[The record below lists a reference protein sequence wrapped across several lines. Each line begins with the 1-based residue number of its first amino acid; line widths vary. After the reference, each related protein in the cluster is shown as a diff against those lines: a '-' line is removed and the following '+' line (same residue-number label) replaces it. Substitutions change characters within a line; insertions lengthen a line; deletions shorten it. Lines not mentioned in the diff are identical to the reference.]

1 MKKTIALLL
10 VILLMFNFIF
20 VNNAY
25 ATNVLDPLAETN
37 NEDDNQDESEETST
51 YTQDAPV
58 SDGGVAE
65 LVEQGTVSQ
74 TQDGATKVTA
84 GVSGFMMSAV
94 GALTGILA
102 RIVNVFFALQID
114 LLLSQLTYTFEGDN
128 EKPTYWITIERMVFN
143 RVALLDINYFREGDY
158 KVGDLKITESTTN
171 TAVKDGIAKMYYAC
185 RVIALAIGMVVL
197 IYIGI
202 RMAISTVASDQ
213 AKYKK
218 MLVSWV
224 ESIILIFMMPYIIS
238 VIFAFGEFLT
248 GLFYNMEQSILG
260 SSSGATGVGTYNVFE
275 DTIRNNVQGLTL
287 SLSGL
292 TLTMWSIIYWCLLF
306 IILKFLWTYMK
317 RLLMVGFLII
327 ISPLITI
334 TYAIDKVG
342 DGKAQAFST
351 WMKEFI
357 VNVLIQPL
365 HALIYMVFVL
375 TANQI
380 AAKSPLI
387 ALALLF
393 SLGQVERMV
402 KVIFD
407 MKGLVSLRGVDKFLK
422 KG

>member
-20 VNNAY
+20 ANNAY
-25 ATNVLDPLAETN
+25 AEIPDPLKDAS
-37 NEDDNQDESEETST
+37 DVSDQDADEETST
-51 YTQDAPV
+51 YTQEAPV

-114 LLLSQLTYTFEGDN
+114 LLLSQLTYTYEAGTL
-128 EKPTYWITIERMVFN
+128 KYWITIERMVFN
-143 RVALLDINYFREGDY
+143 RISLLDINYFREGNY
-158 KVGDLKITESTTN
+158 KVGDLEITESSTN
-171 TAVKDGIAKMYYAC
+171 KAVKEGIAKMYYAC

-238 VIFAFGEFLT
+238 VIFYLGEFLI
-248 GLFYNMEQSILG
+248 GIFYKMEQSILG
-260 SSSGATGVGTYNVFE
+260 SSSGTTGVGTYNVFE
-275 DTIRNNVQGLTL
+275 DTIRTNVQGLTL

>member
-20 VNNAY
+20 VNSVY
-25 ATNVLDPLAETN
+25 AIDDPLKKSPGT
-37 NEDDNQDESEETST
+37 EDQDEDEETST
-51 YTQDAPV
+51 LTQDAPA
-58 SDGGVAE
+58 SDGAVAE
-65 LVEQGTVSQ
+65 IVEQGTVSQ
-74 TQDGATKVTA
+74 TQDGGTKITA

-114 LLLSQLTYTFEGDN
+114 LLLSQLTYTLEQGDTL
-128 EKPTYWITIERMVFN
+128 KYWITIERMVFN
-143 RVALLDINYFREGDY
+143 RVSLLDINYFREGNY
-158 KVGDLKITESTTN
+158 KVGDLEITESTTN
-171 TAVKDGIAKMYYAC
+171 KAVKEGIAKMYFVC
-185 RVIALAIGMVVL
+185 RILALAIGMVVL

-224 ESIILIFMMPYIIS
+224 ESIILIFAMPYIIS
-238 VIFAFGEFLT
+238 AIFSFGEAIT
-248 GLFYNMEQSILG
+248 GIFYKMEQSILG
-260 SSSGATGVGTYNVFE
+260 SATGEGVGTYNVFE

-317 RLLMVGFLII
+317 RLLMVGLLIV

-402 KVIFD
+402 KVVFD